1 MDARFIAAAIPFFFV
16 LIGVEIAI
24 LRRQSRGRGREVGYA
39 LHDSIANL
47 SCGVGQQVIGAF
59 YGLLT
64 LAGYAFVYD
73 RARLF
78 TISPRS
84 IGAWVALTFALDLC
98 YYAFHRASH
107 RINFIWA
114 GHVVHHQSE
123 EYNLSV
129 ALRQSWFVGLVGWVF
144 YVPLAI
150 VGFPPL
156 MYLTMTT
163 LNTLYQF
170 WIHTRTVEKMPRWIE
185 WWLNTPSHHRVHHG
199 VDPKYIDKNYAGMFI
214 VWDRMFGTFQEEEE
228 EPTYGIVKPLA
239 SFDALWANVEY
250 FAAMAKMARETTSWR
265 DKILVPFMPP
275 EWRPRDLGGRVVIPE
290 VDRAKYRKY
299 SLRTSP
305 TTDRIA
311 LVWFVV
317 VVLATT
323 AFLLVKKDLSMA
335 PRAAFG
341 AAIVASLIGIGWMV
355 ERWTGRLTAVA
366 VQSPPAAHPSPP
378 RR

>member
-16 LIGVEIAI
+16 LIGVEILI
-24 LRRQSRGRGREVGYA
+24 LRRQSRRRGRDVGYA

-64 LAGYAFVYD
+64 LAGYTLVYD
-73 RARLF
+73 HARLF
-78 TISPRS
+78 TVSPRS

-123 EYNLSV
+123 QYNLSV

-144 YVPLAI
+144 YVPLA
-150 VGFPPL
+150 VMGFPPL

-214 VWDRMFGTFQEEEE
+214 VWDRLFGTFQEEEE

-239 SFDALWANVEY
+239 SFDSLWANVEY
-250 FAAMAKMARETTSWR
+250 FAVMAKMARETKSWR
-265 DKILVPFMPP
+265 DKLLVPFMPP
-275 EWRPRDLGGRVVIPE
+275 EWRPRDLGGRVTIPE

-299 SLRTSP
+299 SVETRP
-305 TTDRIA
+305 AIDRIA
-311 LVWFVV
+311 LVWFASVV
-317 VVLATT
+317 IATT
-323 AFLLVKKDLSMA
+323 VFLLTKKDLA
-335 PRAAFG
+335 TVPRVGFG
-341 AAIVASLIGIGWMV
+341 AAIVASLIAIGWMV
-355 ERWTGRLTAVA
+355 GRASRSGAALLSISTDGA
-366 VQSPPAAHPSPP
+366 SPLGHE
-378 RR
+378 